1 MGKKKASKFND
12 APSSGRVNRRDA
24 HREKVA
30 GDASSTIIPTV
41 VEAHDDEIEDK
52 EDVVSTGVAI
62 SVRVCLWEFGQND
75 PNRY

>member
-30 GDASSTIIPTV
+30 GDAPSTLISTV
-41 VEAHDDEIEDK
+41 EDEIEDK
-52 EDVVSTGVAI
+52 EEVVSTGVAI